1 MLLTLLEIHVEFSTV
16 LYARWLT
23 LIDELSFWA
32 TAATIVVVSWS
43 CWTDRLSL
51 RLLPTATVECFH
63 HLASNLYRNI
73 DNDRGSRRIAPRGV
87 FFLWFL
93 YNSTNDCLQETT
105 WDNDEDE
112 WPSLH
117 IIITNTRT
125 NGAPRRDASR
135 VPGMFFFVYR
145 VFMDRLYYTYECE
158 RQQELKLKARTH
170 LEPSFFIFL
179 FFFKLFHWQ
188 LLFTDT
194 SPLPLPS

>member
-105 WDNDEDE
+105 CMEWEQRWRRMVVTTHHHYQHQDERGSE
-112 WPSLH
+112 
-117 IIITNTRT
+117 TRRVSS
-125 NGAPRRDASR
+125 PRY
-135 VPGMFFFVYR
+135 VFFCLSSIYG
-145 VFMDRLYYTYECE
+145 
-158 RQQELKLKARTH
+158 
-170 LEPSFFIFL
+170 
-179 FFFKLFHWQ
+179 
-188 LLFTDT
+188 
-194 SPLPLPS
+194 